1 MNFFRFLFLCLHET
15 FQDINVILRYFYL
28 LLLFMYSSSE
38 VANCFFSDLFPTPF
52 DPMIATLNI
61 CLGQILSREAVAPV
75 EHVSASSLAPI
86 LYVLRRLNLSPQF
99 FSPPPMRLKDRTLSK
114 SGVWTM
120 ALMTEGLGKLF
131 LLCERIA
138 SEDGLSI
145 RREEDR
151 STGCNFFV
159 RFTLH
164 CKFCSCSMFENIA
177 LVGEIQKLQIALLT
191 SLAVIYTHPPKRWLT
206 TYYQHRHTSAKIR
219 KGDDISQKKTRC
231 GQNINCQSGYT
242 ITLK

>member
-1 MNFFRFLFLCLHET
+1 MNFFPIFVLHET
-15 FQDINVILRYFYL
+15 FQDKDYKIFYL

-38 VANCFFSDLFPTPF
+38 VANCFFNDFFPTPF

-61 CLGQILSREAVAPV
+61 CLWQILSREAVAPV

-99 FSPPPMRLKDRTLSK
+99 FRPPPIRLKDRTLSK

-145 RREEDR
+145 RRDEDR

-164 CKFCSCSMFENIA
+164 CKFCSCSMFENIG
-177 LVGEIQKLQIALLT
+177 LVREIQKIQIALLT

-206 TYYQHRHTSAKIR
+206 TYYQHRLPLPRYAKVMILVR
-219 KGDDISQKKTRC
+219 KR
-231 GQNINCQSGYT
+231 
-242 ITLK
+242 LKMRSKH